1 MKTKPKQRNTII
13 ISICVLIAALAVGG
27 FALSRTKNPRI
38 RMLLS
43 IIHFTES
50 TLEDP
55 AYLLYDID
63 IMELCREYLNADTQI
78 TGTAGFDHMQK
89 VKSSIYMNVD
99 ATRSFEQKRV
109 AAHMNLDFI
118 VINAGKMNL
127 YGEKETIYLDAPLL
141 GENVGYAFPTG
152 LNLFP
157 RAPDL
162 TSDINQTWFRKNAKN
177 IVSLMQNISM
187 EETGEILQ
195 DKDGTISQEYIVTIP
210 KGEGGFVW
218 DLFGMEAPDYDVV
231 SSIYLTKDNRIRRV
245 CMDLSQKVPGASFML
260 DGVSM
265 GTCYFYYELPENERV
280 EMTMIR
286 NPKYKN
292 WMDCKMVYFT
302 NTGEELTTTSNMTWN
317 RDDKSFSL
325 KVNDLLMMKGDKTM
339 AQGFFTGEVSQ
350 LDKKPDVFE
359 GKDEYLYGLEVLDWR
374 QIRDDSEAF
383 VNEVLAKT
391 SMSVLMQE

>member
-1 MKTKPKQRNTII
+1 
-13 ISICVLIAALAVGG
+13 
-27 FALSRTKNPRI
+27 
-38 RMLLS
+38 
-43 IIHFTES
+43 
-50 TLEDP
+50 
-55 AYLLYDID
+55 
-63 IMELCREYLNADTQI
+63 
-78 TGTAGFDHMQK
+78 
-89 VKSSIYMNVD
+89 
-99 ATRSFEQKRV
+99 
-109 AAHMNLDFI
+109 
-118 VINAGKMNL
+118 
-127 YGEKETIYLDAPLL
+127 
-141 GENVGYAFPTG
+141 
-152 LNLFP
+152 
-157 RAPDL
+157 
-162 TSDINQTWFRKNAKN
+162 
-177 IVSLMQNISM
+177 
-187 EETGEILQ
+187 
-195 DKDGTISQEYIVTIP
+195 
-210 KGEGGFVW
+210 
-218 DLFGMEAPDYDVV
+218 
-231 SSIYLTKDNRIRRV
+231 
-245 CMDLSQKVPGASFML
+245 ML

-325 KVNDLLMMKGDKTM
+325 KVNDLLMTKGDKTM

-374 QIRDDSEAF
+374 KIRDDSEAF